1 MRNTIYSDTSHI
13 IYQIASNLES
23 SSSKAYLAQ
32 LRQSVGRDIYT
43 AAGVFPL
50 IFSNISDIHLGTG
63 GKLTDGEQA
72 IITTLQLY
80 ALHQQGKS
88 INVNV
93 MDASDKEKNKT
104 EWDRGRNLG
113 AVLNSLRTEEN
124 SKAVDR
130 RFNAMI
136 TADSCDELT
145 IHLRHLIK
153 LLKSRS
159 ETKINYPQLA
169 VDLYFYQKGFTDE
182 LRLKWSRSYYRRVN
196 NEKGDKENEQ

>member
-1 MRNTIYSDTSHI
+1 VKNTIYSDTSHI

-43 AAGVFPL
+43 ATGVFPL
-50 IFSNISDIHLGTG
+50 IFSSISDTHLGTG
-63 GKLTDGEQA
+63 GKLTDGERA

-88 INVNV
+88 FNVNI
-93 MDASDKEKNKT
+93 MNTTDKEENKT
-104 EWDRGRNLG
+104 QWDRGRNLG
-113 AVLNSLRTEEN
+113 AVLNSLRTEES
-124 SKAVDR
+124 SKSVDR

-136 TADSCDELT
+136 TADSFDELT

-159 ETKINYPQLA
+159 ETRINYPQLA
-169 VDLYFYQKGFTDE
+169 VDLYFYQKGFADN

-196 NEKGDKENEQ
+196 NEKGDKENE

>member
-136 TADSCDELT
+136 TADSFDELT

>member
-1 MRNTIYSDTSHI
+1 MTNTIYKNTSSI
-13 IYQIASNLES
+13 IYQIASNLET

-32 LRQSVGRDIYT
+32 LRQSINRDIYA

-50 IFSNISDIHLGTG
+50 IFSNISDQHLGQSG
-63 GKLTDGEQA
+63 HLTDGERA

-88 INVNV
+88 SHVNIVDNTKEGKRARNV
-93 MDASDKEKNKT
+93 
-104 EWDRGRNLG
+104 G
-113 AVLNSLRTEEN
+113 AVLNSLRTAEN
-124 SKAVDR
+124 TKAVDR

-136 TADSCDELT
+136 TANSFEELI

-159 ETKINYPQLA
+159 QSKVNYPQLA
-169 VDLYFYQKGFTDE
+169 VDLYFYQKGSEDD
-182 LRLKWSRSYYRRVN
+182 LRLKWSRSYYRQLN
-196 NEKGDKENEQ
+196 NQKEGEKENEE

>member
-63 GKLTDGEQA
+63 GKLTDGEQV

-136 TADSCDELT
+136 TADSFDELT

>member
-88 INVNV
+88 LNVNV

-136 TADSCDELT
+136 TADSFDELT